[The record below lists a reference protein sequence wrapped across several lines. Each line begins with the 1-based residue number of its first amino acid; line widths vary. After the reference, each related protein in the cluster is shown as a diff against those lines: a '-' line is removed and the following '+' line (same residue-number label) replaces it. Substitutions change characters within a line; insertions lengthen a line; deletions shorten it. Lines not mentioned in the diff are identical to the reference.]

1 MRTLLYSPHTPDSLH
16 VLGLTRIPV
25 TSHTSKTMCYHGR
38 APLPY
43 SYWLM
48 NAMLIFHFFQGK
60 DMQDRFIR
68 VQGIEHFNINLLE
81 EETKSL
87 RDLFL
92 SCSQGSTSSK
102 DENYMLSLSSTL
114 FIKGLEHLC
123 GQPHMCTFASKA
135 WKLLHGVFPW
145 LICCSL
151 WRPTILLW
159 LSPART
165 AFSKI
170 FLMLGW

>member
-1 MRTLLYSPHTPDSLH
+1 
-16 VLGLTRIPV
+16 
-25 TSHTSKTMCYHGR
+25 
-38 APLPY
+38 
-43 SYWLM
+43 
-48 NAMLIFHFFQGK
+48 
-60 DMQDRFIR
+60 
-68 VQGIEHFNINLLE
+68 
-81 EETKSL
+81 
-87 RDLFL
+87 
-92 SCSQGSTSSK
+92 
-102 DENYMLSLSSTL
+102 
-114 FIKGLEHLC
+114 
-123 GQPHMCTFASKA
+123 MCTFASKA